1 MYMLTLYAHIALGA
15 LSIST
20 VVAAIFLKNSRSLV
34 GKSASFFGATLG
46 SGVCLMVMMPTTFG
60 RACAS
65 LTAYG
70 LLYAALYYYVERR
83 NTLAIQKASN

>member
-1 MYMLTLYAHIALGA
+1 MYMLTLYAHIALGI
-15 LSIST
+15 LSIGA
-20 VVAAIFLKNSRSLV
+20 VVAAIFFKNVQSLL

-46 SGVCLMVMMPTTFG
+46 SGACLMVMMPTTLG

-70 LLYAALYYYVERR
+70 LLYAVLYYYVDRR